1 MAQIAASII
10 IILLTSFLFN
20 RWMLENKI
28 VKIPNL
34 YFGFLFALIAS
45 PLIYID
51 NNIFTI
57 ISVLMMIMIYSESIK
72 HGKSDNKISIFNS
85 GFLLGLMIIL
95 DYTLAVF
102 YILLLFSLIHYTA
115 FSIRNILIQLLGGI
129 SSILLYFLFVEI
141 HVLQKEIIYQPSANL
156 DFAYLGFK
164 THPLLILNISGLI
177 ILSKYELYNNYYKKT
192 ESAKKAFSLL
202 TTLFSIILFYSL
214 FCKSL
219 KLIPFLIIPAVII
232 ITNYLIYIQQSKFRT
247 FLLGLLIISFLLD
260 FFLYEIWGSYFSWF

>member
-10 IILLTSFLFN
+10 IILLSSFLFN

-45 PLIYID
+45 PLISE

-57 ISVLMMIMIYSESIK
+57 ISVLIMIMIYSESIK
-72 HGKSDNKISIFNS
+72 YGKSDNKISVFNS

-95 DYTLAVF
+95 DYTLGVF
-102 YILLLFSLIHYTA
+102 YMLLLFSLIHYKT
-115 FSIRNILIQLLGGI
+115 FSIRHVLIQLLGGI
-129 SSILLYFLFVEI
+129 SSILLYFLFIEI
-141 HVLQKEIIYQPSANL
+141 HILQKEIIYKPSANL

-164 THPLLILNISGLI
+164 KYPFFILNMTGLV
-177 ILSKYELYNNYYKKT
+177 ILSKYELYNNYYKKA

-202 TTLFSIILFYSL
+202 IILFSIILFYSL
-214 FCKSL
+214 FFKSL
-219 KLIPFLIIPAVII
+219 KLIPFLVIPVVII
-232 ITNYLIYIQQSKFRT
+232 ITNYLIYIKQSKFRT

-260 FFLYEIWGSYFSWF
+260 FFVYEIWGSYFSWF